1 MKNLFQGSWQK
12 VLIRVI
18 VLLLVLYVIYRIG
31 KGILGL
37 FKNKTS
43 KEFKEFID
51 KELPNVVPIDDSN
64 NTSPDTISD
73 NEAKLI
79 ADQLENAMGGET
91 WMGIGGGTNENTMFN
106 SLQCLNGASLK
117 KVYAEFGQ
125 RDYSGTM
132 MGLFGWFSEEL
143 SNMLFSSGV
152 FYDDCVPECDG
163 YWDDCRALKYMR
175 KIWKRTGMN
184 LTF

>member
-1 MKNLFQGSWQK
+1 MKNLFQGRWQK

-31 KGILGL
+31 KGLFEL
-37 FKNKTS
+37 VFKNKTS
-43 KEFKEFID
+43 KEFKEYVNN
-51 KELPNVVPIDDSN
+51 ELPNITPIDNSN
-64 NTSPDTISD
+64 PTDPDTISD

-79 ADQLENAMGGET
+79 ADQLENAMNG
-91 WMGIGGGTNENTMFN
+91 WGTNENTMFN

-125 RDYSGTM
+125 RDYDGTM
-132 MGLFGWFSEEL
+132 MDLFGWFSEEL
-143 SNMLFSSGV
+143 SNMIFSSGV
-152 FYDDCVPECDG
+152 FYDECVPECDG
-163 YWDDCRALKYMR
+163 YWDNCYALTYMR
-175 KIWKRTGMN
+175 AIWKRTGMN